1 MAFKLL
7 ELIQHVAAAADAA
20 AFAAEHPPVLVDAPA
35 LERLIAPS
43 SITETEAGMVSPAS
57 VLVFPLDPALGD
69 ELLIGSSAPAQIVLD
84 RPRVSVRH
92 ATLARRP
99 GGTWVL
105 TDLGSTQGTHLDGR
119 KLPPNF
125 PAPLT
130 PGAKIELAKIQ
141 LQLLDP
147 AEVFRRLEPLARSRR
162 QRPPLAEGAN
172 LVARCDP
179 LAAVLLPPNVPVTIG
194 RSRSQAELVLPHPNV
209 SRAHARL
216 TRVGDQ
222 VRVEDLGSSNG
233 TYVGS
238 TRVPQSGYLIH
249 PGEEPLHLGPFEVR
263 VLVMEGE
270 SEDLSAAFETRRF
283 DQTRRDQGGGVLK
296 GQLDVLP
303 LRQLVQAVELNQRSG
318 TIQLE
323 EGTLVFVL
331 GRPAWARFRGEQGEG
346 ALLKMLDVGEGSF
359 RFTPREDEE
368 ETPDAPD
375 ADAVIEASF
384 TKVLLEWTRSRD
396 EGGSARTRPTSRRQ

>member
-1 MAFKLL
+1 MAYKLL
-7 ELIQHVAAAADAA
+7 ELIQHVAAAQDAE
-20 AFAAEHPPVLVDAPA
+20 AFAREHPPVLVDAPA

-43 SITETEAGMVSPAS
+43 SLTETEAGMVSPAS

-69 ELLIGSSAPAQIVLD
+69 ELLIGSAPPAQIVID

-92 ATLARRP
+92 ATLARRL
-99 GGTWVL
+99 GGTWAL
-105 TDLGSTQGTHLDGR
+105 TDLGSSQGTHLDGR
-119 KLPPNF
+119 KLPPSF

-130 PGAKIELAKIQ
+130 PGATIELAKVQ
-141 LQLLDP
+141 LQLLDA

-162 QRPPLAEGAN
+162 KRPPLAAGAN

-179 LAAVLLPPNVPVTIG
+179 LAAVLLPPNVSVTIG

-216 TRVGDQ
+216 TRIGDQ

-233 TYVGS
+233 TYVGA
-238 TRVPQSGYLIH
+238 TRVPKSGYLIH
-249 PGEEPLHLGPFEVR
+249 PGEEPLLLGPFEVR
-263 VLVMEGE
+263 VLVLEGQ

-283 DQTRRDQGGGVLK
+283 DQTRRDQAGVLK

-331 GRPAWARFRGEQGEG
+331 GRPAWARYQGEQGEG
-346 ALLKMLDVGEGSF
+346 ALLRMLDVGEGSF
-359 RFTPREDEE
+359 RFTPREDDE
-368 ETPDAPD
+368 ETPAAPGQG
-375 ADAVIEASF
+375 AVIESSF

-396 EGGSARTRPTSRRQ
+396 EGGAAKTRPTSRR

>member
-7 ELIQHVAAAADAA
+7 ELIQHVAAAQDAA
-20 AFAAEHPPVLVDAPA
+20 AFAREHPPVLVDAPA
-35 LERLIAPS
+35 LERLISPS

-69 ELLIGSSAPAQIVLD
+69 ELLIGSAPPAQIVLNQ
-84 RPRVSVRH
+84 PRISVRH

-119 KLPPNF
+119 RLPANF
-125 PAPLT
+125 PTLLT
-130 PGAKIELAKIQ
+130 PGAKIELAKVQ

-147 AEVFRRLEPLARSRR
+147 AEVFRQLEPLARSRR
-162 QRPPLAEGAN
+162 ARPPLAEGAN

-179 LAAVLLPPNVPVTIG
+179 LAAVLLQPGVPITIG
-194 RSRSQAELVLPHPNV
+194 RSRSQADLVLPHPNV

-216 TRVGDQ
+216 TRVGGQ

-233 TYVGS
+233 TFVGA
-238 TRVPQSGYLIH
+238 TRVPKSGYMIH
-249 PGEEPLHLGPFEVR
+249 PGEEPLLLGPFEVR
-263 VLVMEGE
+263 VLVIEPE
-270 SEDLSAAFETRRF
+270 AEDLRAAFETRRF
-283 DQTRRDQGGGVLK
+283 DQTRRDQGGGVLT
-296 GQLDVLP
+296 GTLDVLP

-331 GRPAWARFRGEQGEG
+331 GRPTWARYRGEQGEG
-346 ALLKMLDVGEGSF
+346 ALLRMLDEGEGSF
-359 RFTPREDEE
+359 RFTPREDDE
-368 ETPDAPD
+368 ETPAAPGSQ
-375 ADAVIEASF
+375 ALIESSF
-384 TKVLLEWTRSRD
+384 TKVLLEWTRNRD
-396 EGGSARTRPTSRRQ
+396 EGGSAKTRPTSRRH